1 MMRAE
6 STDPDTARF
15 DAVRRYLTENF
26 PEADI
31 PAPTDFG
38 GVARGR
44 VFSIEDWDNSTHQ
57 LELERAV
64 YEDRSVAQVV
74 NLLDSYE
81 VASTL
86 QANPDMRLVIT
97 ATLAGGVQ
105 CHVDELRQ
113 WS

>member
-1 MMRAE
+1 MMWAGA
-6 STDPDTARF
+6 TGPDTERF
-15 DAVRRYLTENF
+15 DAVRRYLTVNF

-38 GVARGR
+38 GATTGR
-44 VFSIEDWDNSTHQ
+44 VFSIEDWNYITHQ

-74 NLLDSYE
+74 NLLESYE
-81 VASTL
+81 VAATL

-105 CHVDELRQ
+105 CHVDEPRR
-113 WS
+113 